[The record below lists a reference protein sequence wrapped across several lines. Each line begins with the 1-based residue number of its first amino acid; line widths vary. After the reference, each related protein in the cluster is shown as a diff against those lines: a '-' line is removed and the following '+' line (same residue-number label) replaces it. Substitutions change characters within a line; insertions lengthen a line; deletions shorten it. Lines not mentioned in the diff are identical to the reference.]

1 MNRLA
6 AIGLLV
12 LALVAWALFERQGKV
27 SAIAEADHLRTELLA
42 SKAALAQAA
51 EAAAVHRAYL
61 SKAQEEARKWAA
73 IENEFRDMEG
83 RDAPLSPLLRAASE
97 RLWGQN

>member
-1 MNRLA
+1 MNRIAALA
-6 AIGLLV
+6 IVV
-12 LALVAWALFERQGKV
+12 LALVAWALFERQGRV
-27 SAIAEADHLRTELLA
+27 SAVADADHLRTELSA

-61 SKAQEEARKWAA
+61 AKAQDEARKWAD

-83 RDAPLSPLLRAASE
+83 RDAPLSPLLRAAAE